1 MSNSATVKIE
11 CPACGQHYSLEMG
24 DDKTVVTCEKC
35 GKEFTASG
43 AGKTQPSETEPEES
57 AAPEPVPTSPLVS
70 LGRSLGKGTA
80 LIDGFLAF
88 MFRFGKTFAGLL
100 AVVFLLGMLVSGG
113 VFLLHLRS
121 GMEVPAY
128 EQLVAAAAHPQGT
141 GAAGSAAQLD
151 ERRDIEKRFGDHI
164 AAVVKKFSLGEPAYD
179 GMLRAMK
186 EIKKPYRAD
195 YLAGLEDAL
204 KAAERA
210 KAKNETNALGGI
222 EVAEAYTEAFRQ
234 SEQQAVIA
242 AEEAKATRW
251 TAVGSALACC
261 ILLFMMLVIPALL
274 KIEEN
279 TRKAATAAETA
290 ALQNSRDGQ
299 C

>member
-11 CPACGQHYSLEMG
+11 CPACGQHYSLEMA
-24 DDKTVVTCEKC
+24 DDKAVVTCEKC

-43 AGKTQPSETEPEES
+43 TGRTQPSEAQSEES
-57 AAPEPVPTSPLVS
+57 AAPEPIPTAPLVA
-70 LGRSLGKGTA
+70 LGRSLGKGTV

-113 VFLLHLRS
+113 VFLLHFRS
-121 GMEVPAY
+121 GVEVPAY
-128 EQLVAAAAHPQGT
+128 EQLAANAARPQGGS

-151 ERRDIEKRFGDHI
+151 ERRDIEKRFGDQI

-179 GMLRAMK
+179 GMLRAIK

-210 KAKNETNALGGI
+210 KAKNEANALGGI
-222 EVAEAYTEAFRQ
+222 EVAEAYTDAFGQ
-234 SEQQAVIA
+234 AEQQAVIA
-242 AEEAKATRW
+242 AEEAKMTRW

-279 TRKAATAAETA
+279 TRKA
-290 ALQNSRDGQ
+290 
-299 C
+299 